1 MLAIEV
7 HDGEGQKT
15 RESTSKRG
23 DAEHHSKAELHG
35 MAFVKGGKQEHDAR
49 EETT

>member
-1 MLAIEV
+1 VLAIEV

-15 RESTSKRG
+15 REGTSKRG
-23 DAEHHSKAELHG
+23 DAEHHGKAELHS
-35 MAFVKGGKQEHDAR
+35 MALVKSRKEEHDAR